1 MKKYFYILFIF
12 VLFLIP
18 GSVNAAIE
26 GDPIKNIIDA
36 EPLGWTDQVLV
47 ALKVDDPLK
56 VSVMNFSNYNGK
68 IYYDN
73 TILEFQ
79 GLICGYAPYHGASNY
94 YSFSEYIDPAEYG
107 IEECNVYESKD
118 ENGVLS
124 FSLSHPV
131 KTHYNGPQ
139 SNMYGEVYVL
149 FNVKKG
155 VSNKITK
162 IIYLTDSNQY
172 SNVYLTVIGN
182 KDDEKEE
189 KIPETQKQD
198 ETNPNGAVKEN
209 DKENIKENN
218 TDETKEDEAE
228 IIEDL
233 KNNKVEDLSY
243 DAEVSDVEV
252 AEKETEN
259 DFISDNAMMLLCI
272 AGGII
277 LLMFIIIIALSK
289 KKSAPIIINTS
300 SSNKE

>member
-1 MKKYFYILFIF
+1 MKKYFYVLFIF

-18 GSVNAAIE
+18 ANVNAWIGA
-26 GDPIKNIIDA
+26 DVFKNIIDA

-56 VSVMNFSNYNGK
+56 VSVMDFANYNGK

-94 YSFSEYIDPAEYG
+94 YSFSEYIDTSEYG

-118 ENGVLS
+118 ENGILS
-124 FSLSHPV
+124 FRLSHPV

-162 IIYLTDSNQY
+162 MIYLTEDNKY
-172 SNVYLTVIGN
+172 SDVYLTIIGN

-198 ETNPNGAVKEN
+198 ETNPNGTIKEN
-209 DKENIKENN
+209 DEENIKENN
-218 TDETKEDEAE
+218 IDETKEDESK

-243 DAEVSDVEV
+243 DAEVSEV
-252 AEKETEN
+252 KATEKESEK
-259 DFISDNAMMLLCI
+259 DFISDNAMLLLCI

-277 LLMFIIIIALSK
+277 LLMFIIIIALSR
-289 KKSAPIIINTS
+289 KKSAPIVINTS
-300 SSNKE
+300 SLNKE